1 MEEAWIEAP
10 LISLR
15 TAIYRVFQLRQN
27 KKSIAVKNIHNS
39 AIVAS
44 VLF

>member
-27 KKSIAVKNIHNS
+27 KKRIAEKNISNS
-39 AIVAS
+39 TLVAT